1 MERKRKRTLGG
12 LAIAVAMSLGAGP
25 VAAQTEIRMQSAWP
39 ATLPASGEIAERFAN
54 EVTTASGGDLAV
66 KFYEPGALVP
76 PLEILD
82 AVSGG
87 LVDAGFSTPA
97 YDIGQRPVAA
107 IFAGLPFGPE
117 ALEII
122 AWVYHGGGLEIWQDA
137 YDDLGVVVM
146 PCGLMEAEAGGW
158 FTKEINS
165 AEDLVGLRIR
175 FAGLGAEALRRL
187 GAAPTLM
194 SGGDIFPS
202 LERQVIDA
210 TEFSMPAIDRM
221 MGFEAIA
228 KHYYVPGWHQP
239 TTFHELLINAE
250 TWEGLSDA
258 QRTLIEMACRDA
270 TLWTRTMTLKDNGEA
285 LAHFEGEGVT
295 IREFPD
301 EVLDT
306 LRQTVD
312 EVIADERERDEGFKA
327 GYDSLQ
333 SFLETTRPWRERNTL
348 Q

>member
-1 MERKRKRTLGG
+1 
-12 LAIAVAMSLGAGP
+12 
-25 VAAQTEIRMQSAWP
+25 
-39 ATLPASGEIAERFAN
+39 
-54 EVTTASGGDLAV
+54 
-66 KFYEPGALVP
+66 
-76 PLEILD
+76 
-82 AVSGG
+82 
-87 LVDAGFSTPA
+87 
-97 YDIGQRPVAA
+97 
-107 IFAGLPFGPE
+107 
-117 ALEII
+117 
-122 AWVYHGGGLEIWQDA
+122 
-137 YDDLGVVVM
+137 
-146 PCGLMEAEAGGW
+146 
-158 FTKEINS
+158 
-165 AEDLVGLRIR
+165 
-175 FAGLGAEALRRL
+175 
-187 GAAPTLM
+187 M

-312 EVIADERERDEGFKA
+312 EVIADERARDEGFKA